1 MMDLW
6 LIAKVTA
13 ASAAGLL
20 AARMARRG
28 PAARRHLVL
37 ASTFCALLALPLV
50 ASLVPVLSIEI
61 PIAAV
66 GERMAPAQP
75 ADPVGPPPQAPQR
88 ASGATSRNDLTIPSW
103 PTLLRAA
110 WVVGATLVL
119 APLVIGLMRLGG
131 MKRTGVPWLEM
142 REPIRTLA
150 EDAGI
155 RRHVDLILH
164 EGVAAPF
171 ACGLRHP
178 TILMPMDAPAWSE
191 ADRRRAIVHELEHVR
206 RGDWSIQIL
215 ARAACAFYWF
225 HPLVWVAWR
234 QLCLEAE
241 RACDDA
247 VIQGTDHT
255 DYAEQLVVLARRLK
269 TVQDHPALGMAR
281 RSDLSRRVSALLD
294 ASQQRGRAGVWSIAA
309 ALGGAAAVVLA
320 IAPVRAVL
328 ADAARPQ
335 IILAEGATPRAAQP
349 ERAGRLDRALFRAA
363 QRGDLDRITELL
375 NAGANVNAALVGD
388 GSPLIGAAGSGRAA
402 AVSLLLD
409 RGGDPNM
416 AVSGDGNPI
425 IAAANAGHAGIVA
438 MLLDRGALI
447 DQVVPGD
454 ENALI
459 QASGE
464 GHLEVVN
471 LLIARGADVNARV
484 WADQGGDTQRGEW
497 RTPLSMAR
505 QARHDGVVKVLRAA
519 GARD

>member
-1 MMDLW
+1 MDLW
-6 LIAKVTA
+6 LIAKVTM

-20 AARMARRG
+20 AARVVRRG

-50 ASLVPVLSIEI
+50 APLVPIVFIEI
-61 PIAAV
+61 PIDAV
-66 GERMAPAQP
+66 SERESQAQP
-75 ADPVGPPPQAPQR
+75 AEVSTGPSPVTLRAGAP
-88 ASGATSRNDLTIPSW
+88 APGTDLALPSW
-103 PTLLRAA
+103 STLLRAGWA
-110 WVVGATLVL
+110 VGAALVL
-119 APLVIGLMRLGG
+119 APLIIGLVRLSR
-131 MKRTGVPWLEM
+131 MKRTGLPWLEM
-142 REPIRTLA
+142 RERIRTLA

-155 RRHVDLILH
+155 RRHVDLVLH

-241 RACDDA
+241 RSCDDA
-247 VIQGTDHT
+247 VIQGSDHT
-255 DYAEQLVVLARRLK
+255 DYAEQLVVLARRLR

-294 ASQQRGRAGVWSIAA
+294 GNQQRGRAGVWSVAA
-309 ALGGAAAVVLA
+309 ALTAAAIVVLA

-328 ADAARPQ
+328 ARAERTQLVLSSDAA
-335 IILAEGATPRAAQP
+335 ARAAQP
-349 ERAGRLDRALFRAA
+349 QRSGRLDRALFRAS
-363 QRGDLDRITELL
+363 QRGDVDRITELL
-375 NAGANVNAALVGD
+375 DAGADVNAALLGD
-388 GSPLIGAAGSGRAA
+388 GSPLIGAAAGGRTA
-402 AVSLLLD
+402 AVRLLLD

-416 AVSGDGNPI
+416 PVSGDGNPI

-438 MLLDRGALI
+438 LLLDRGAQI

-471 LLIARGADVNARV
+471 LLITRGADVNARV

-505 QARHDGVVKVLRAA
+505 QGRHDDVVKALRAA
-519 GARD
+519 GSRD